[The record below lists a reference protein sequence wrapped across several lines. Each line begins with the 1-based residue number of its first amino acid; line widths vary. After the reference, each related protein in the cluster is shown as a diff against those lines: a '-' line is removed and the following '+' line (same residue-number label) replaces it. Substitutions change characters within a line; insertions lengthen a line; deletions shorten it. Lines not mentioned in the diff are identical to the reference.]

1 MKRIAVLVEQ
11 KYEELEVWYPVY
23 RLREAGYRLV
33 DAEESWHRFSDLRAG
48 YAGDL
53 NSMARYW
60 AVPPAQ
66 WVGDR
71 SPMPHEP
78 A

>member
-1 MKRIAVLVEQ
+1 MEHEHGAGVEREEFDAARDRLRIA
-11 KYEELEVWYPVY
+11 
-23 RLREAGYRLV
+23 GYTLIDGDRAWR
-33 DAEESWHRFSDLRAG
+33 DFSELRAG

-53 NSMARYW
+53 NSMARFW

-66 WVGDR
+66 WIGDR